1 MQQLEIINV
10 RQSNKNP
17 QNVNVQFRGSIKRS
31 LLPTNFVGE
40 STNTNV
46 LLARALGLDNN
57 DTFTFTVWFTFNK
70 DVFAKHCTKDKN
82 NNIVFPT
89 DINALFDIKAGEGNV
104 VAVIARTTF
113 KDPSATDIKPVV
125 NPKTGEVKT
134 FEGLDVYQYATLGQ
148 SKDGHCAMFLGHD
161 KPTWIKLETVDVQAE
176 VVTNAFA

>member
-10 RQSNKNP
+10 RQSNRNP
-17 QNVNVQFRGSIKRS
+17 ENVNVQFRGSIKRS
-31 LLPTNFVGE
+31 LLPANFVSE
-40 STNTNV
+40 SNNSNV

-57 DTFTFTVWFTFNK
+57 DIFTFTVWFSFNK

-82 NNIVFPT
+82 DNIVFPT
-89 DINALFDIKAGEGNV
+89 DINKLFDVKAGEGDV
-104 VAVIARTTF
+104 VAVLARTTF

-125 NPKTGEVKT
+125 NPKTGDVKT

-148 SKDGHCAMFLGHD
+148 SMNGHCAMFLGHD
-161 KPTWIKLETVDVQAE
+161 KPTWIKVKAIDVQAE